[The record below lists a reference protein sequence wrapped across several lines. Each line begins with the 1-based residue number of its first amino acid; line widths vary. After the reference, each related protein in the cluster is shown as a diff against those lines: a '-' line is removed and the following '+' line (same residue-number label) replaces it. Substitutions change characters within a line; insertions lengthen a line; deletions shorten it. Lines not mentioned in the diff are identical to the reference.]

1 LKFKYGK
8 KLSTKETANYMRFGS
23 ILSLSDILK
32 KKLFQWI
39 SLILTRSEM
48 AHLLR
53 KSPFYCFCVLAGYDT
68 DGPAL
73 YWIDY
78 LATMH
83 KVKTAAQG
91 YIKIV
96 F

>member
-1 LKFKYGK
+1 
-8 KLSTKETANYMRFGS
+8 
-23 ILSLSDILK
+23 
-32 KKLFQWI
+32 
-39 SLILTRSEM
+39 M

-53 KSPFYCFCVLAGYDT
+53 KSPFFCFTVLAGHDA

-78 LATMH
+78 MATMQ

-91 YIKIV
+91 YIQFMKNGLNHLIV
-96 F
+96 TALTSLEVFSITNGSQYNIIILNNLSQQLFRI